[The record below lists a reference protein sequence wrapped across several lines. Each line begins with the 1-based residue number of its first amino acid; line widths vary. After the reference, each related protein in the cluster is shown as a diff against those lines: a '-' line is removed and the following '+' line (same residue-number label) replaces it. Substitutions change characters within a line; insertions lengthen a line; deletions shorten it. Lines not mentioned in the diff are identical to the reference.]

1 MSQQRRKEEE
11 CSVDSGASEFV
22 RLSFAAA
29 DLALCCSSWQV
40 ENFFFFY
47 MRVAEYRVGVAQ
59 RRPIIHRSS
68 TFSICVFL
76 TLSDRDGS

>member
-29 DLALCCSSWQV
+29 LLLTV
-40 ENFFFFY
+40 LF
-47 MRVAEYRVGVAQ
+47 
-59 RRPIIHRSS
+59 
-68 TFSICVFL
+68 FL
-76 TLSDRDGS
+76 TGDSRLKKKIFY